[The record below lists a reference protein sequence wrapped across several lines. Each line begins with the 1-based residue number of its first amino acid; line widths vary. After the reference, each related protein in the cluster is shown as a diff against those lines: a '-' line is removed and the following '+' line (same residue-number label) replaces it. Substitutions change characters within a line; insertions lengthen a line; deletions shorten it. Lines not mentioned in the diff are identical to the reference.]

1 MSSSRKELSVQKHSS
16 IVTLAKEGYS
26 VREIAIKTK
35 IPNSIVRDTM
45 KKLTDIHTFEY
56 KKPTGRPKKSTENA
70 DGYKQTLSKRNR
82 RMRATEIAAQVNKD

>member
-45 KKLTDIHTFEY
+45 KKLTDIDTFEY
-56 KKPTGRPKKSTENA
+56 KKPTGR
-70 DGYKQTLSKRNR
+70 QLSDVFCKNDFAGVLLLKTRY
-82 RMRATEIAAQVNKD
+82 